1 MKKYYK
7 GEKYIYLLMAT
18 RLCLSAGIE
27 ESGEFSK
34 TVLIGDDNGIVGG
47 QNYFRKFRLQKHD
60 GKWILNEYKSSRGFA
75 EFSRSFQVGYT
86 IEEVINKT
94 PAISDYMNEYGD
106 NCGQNWVH

>member
-7 GEKYIYLLMAT
+7 GEKYIYLLMAVN
-18 RLCLSAGIE
+18 LCQNAGFE
-27 ESGEFSK
+27 ASREFSK
-34 TVLIGDDNGIVGG
+34 TVLIGNDNGMTGG

-75 EFSRSFQVGYT
+75 EFSRSFQIGYGLDD
-86 IEEVINKT
+86 IDKQT
-94 PAISDYMNEYGD
+94 PAISDYMNEYEE